1 MEKYRRLRGQ
11 LHVVEGVGPDKH
23 SQRAERTGPGRKTT
37 LVETGG
43 PGGQL
48 QEVDGVGL
56 RVQVE
61 IQISGELNSRGQDEV
76 DSVGDLKNC
85 VHMISLLTGN

>member
-37 LVETGG
+37 LVERGG
-43 PGGQL
+43 PVGQL

-61 IQISGELNSRGQDEV
+61 IQISRELSSRGQDEV

-85 VHMISLLTGN
+85 DS